1 MKINTF
7 RSFSNRNYKLYFSGQ
22 SISLIG
28 TWMQRTAVY
37 WVIFDKTNSNFLLGL
52 VVFASQFP
60 SFLFSPLGGIATDR
74 YNRYRLTLITQSMS
88 LVQAGLL
95 TSMVLFTHYN
105 VWGIFALSIVEGIIN
120 AFDLPARQSLV
131 NEIIE
136 DKANLANAVALNSSM
151 GKLAWLIGP
160 AVSGIVL
167 VKFGAGICFLINALS
182 YLFVIIALA
191 FIKVNPHISQV
202 RSHNAF
208 IEIKEGFNYII
219 NTPSLRTT
227 ILLLA
232 CVSLLVLPFY
242 TLLPVFAKVVFKGN
256 AATYGYLNSMIGA
269 GSLVGAIA
277 LASLN
282 SNKYMIKI
290 LFGSL
295 LILGIALIAFSHIT
309 FLPIALFFA
318 AIAGFAMMFQTTIS
332 QTIIQVEASK
342 EMLGRVLSLFLM
354 AFFGLQ
360 PVGGLLIG
368 AVSELTGAANA
379 ILFEGI
385 FAVII
390 TISFVYFLRKQESL
404 HTLFNNSNHNWIKDG
419 NNSLV

>member
-1 MKINTF
+1 MEIGTF
-7 RSFSNRNYKLYFSGQ
+7 RSFHNPNYRLYFLGQ

-37 WVIFDKTNSNFLLGL
+37 WVIFDQTNSSFILGL
-52 VVFASQFP
+52 VVFATQFP
-60 SFLFSPLGGIATDR
+60 SFLFSPLGGVAADR
-74 YNRYRLTLITQSMS
+74 YDRYRLTLITQTSL

-95 TSMVLFTHYN
+95 AAMVMFTHYT
-105 VWGIFALSIVEGIIN
+105 VLGIIVLSIVQGIID

-136 DKANLANAVALNSSM
+136 DKENLPNAIALNSSM

-167 VKFGAGICFLINALS
+167 AKYGAGICFLINALS
-182 YLFVIIALA
+182 YLAVIIALA
-191 FIKVNPHISQV
+191 FIKVNPYIPQA
-202 RSHNAF
+202 RSSNAF
-208 IEIKEGFNYII
+208 VEIKEGFNYVVH
-219 NTPSLRTT
+219 TPSLRIP

-232 CVSLLVLPFY
+232 SVSLLVLPFN

-256 AATYGYLNSMIGA
+256 AATYGYLNSMIGT
-269 GSLVGAIA
+269 GSLIGAIA
-277 LASLN
+277 LASLK

-295 LILGIALIAFSHIT
+295 LILGVALMAFSHLTI
-309 FLPIALFFA
+309 LPAALFFA
-318 AIAGFAMMFQTTIS
+318 AIAGFAMMFQTTVS
-332 QTIIQVEASK
+332 QTIVQLEASD
-342 EMLGRVLSLFLM
+342 EMRGRVLSFFMM

-368 AVSELTGAANA
+368 AISELTSAANA
-379 ILFEGI
+379 ILFQGI
-385 FAVII
+385 SAVII
-390 TISFVYFLRKQESL
+390 TILFVYLLRRNK
-404 HTLFNNSNHNWIKDG
+404 
-419 NNSLV
+419 

>member
-88 LVQAGLL
+88 LIQAGLL
-95 TSMVLFTHYN
+95 ASMVLFTHYN
-105 VWGIFALSIVEGIIN
+105 VWGIFVLSIVEGIIN

-182 YLFVIIALA
+182 YLSVIIALA
-191 FIKVNPHISQV
+191 FIKVNPHIPQV
-202 RSHNAF
+202 RSRNAF
-208 IEIKEGFNYII
+208 IEIKEGFNYVI

-295 LILGIALIAFSHIT
+295 LILGIAFIAFSHIT

>member
-7 RSFSNRNYKLYFSGQ
+7 RAFSNRNYKLYFSGQ

-28 TWMQRTAVY
+28 TWMQRTAIY

-60 SFLFSPLGGIATDR
+60 SFLLSPLGGIATDR

-105 VWGIFALSIVEGIIN
+105 VWGIFVLSIVEGIIN

-136 DKANLANAVALNSSM
+136 NKENLANAVALNSSM

-160 AVSGIVL
+160 AVSGILL

-182 YLFVIIALA
+182 YLSVIIALA
-191 FIKVNPHISQV
+191 FIKVSPHIPQA
-202 RSHNAF
+202 RTRNAF
-208 IEIKEGFNYII
+208 VEIKEGFNYII
-219 NTPSLRTT
+219 NTPLLRTT

-232 CVSLLVLPFY
+232 CVSLFVLPFY
-242 TLLPVFAKVVFKGN
+242 TLLPVFAKVMLKGN

-269 GSLVGAIA
+269 GSIIGAII
-277 LASLN
+277 LASLK

-290 LFGSL
+290 LFSSL

-309 FLPIALFFA
+309 VLPIALFFA
-318 AIAGFAMMFQTTIS
+318 AIVGFAMMFQTTVS
-332 QTIIQVEASK
+332 QTIIQVEATT
-342 EMLGRVLSLFLM
+342 EMLGRVLSFFLM

-379 ILFEGI
+379 ILFQGI

-390 TISFVYFLRKQESL
+390 TISFVYFMRKQESL
-404 HTLFNNSNHNWIKDG
+404 RTLFNKS
-419 NNSLV
+419 

>member
-1 MKINTF
+1 MEINTF
-7 RSFSNRNYKLYFSGQ
+7 RAFSNRNYRLYFIGQ

-37 WVIFDKTNSNFLLGL
+37 WVIFDKTNSNFMLGL
-52 VVFASQFP
+52 TVFASQFP
-60 SFLFSPLGGIATDR
+60 SFLFSPLGGIAADR
-74 YNRYRLTLITQSMS
+74 YNRYRLTLLTQSAS

-95 TSMVLFTHYN
+95 ASMMLFTHYT
-105 VWGIFALSIVEGIIN
+105 VWSIIVLSIMEGIIN

-136 DKANLANAVALNSSM
+136 NKENLANAVALNSSM

-160 AVSGIVL
+160 AVSGIIL
-167 VKFGAGICFLINALS
+167 VKFGAGICFLINAFS
-182 YLFVIIALA
+182 YLSVIIALA
-191 FIKVNPHISQV
+191 FIKLKPYISHT
-202 RSHNAF
+202 RSENAF
-208 IEIKEGFNYII
+208 AEIKEGFNYII

-232 CVSLLVLPFY
+232 CVSLFVLPFY
-242 TLLPVFAKVVFKGN
+242 TLLPAFAKVVFKGN
-256 AATYGYLNSMIGA
+256 AATYGYLNSMIGT
-269 GSLVGAIA
+269 GSLIGAVA

-282 SNKYMIKI
+282 SNKYMNKI

-295 LILGIALIAFSHIT
+295 LILGIALMAFSQISI
-309 FLPIALFFA
+309 LPAALLFA
-318 AIAGFAMMFQTTIS
+318 AVAGFAMMFQTTVS
-332 QTIIQVEASK
+332 QTIIQVESSK
-342 EMLGRVLSLFLM
+342 EMLGRVLSFFLM

-360 PVGGLLIG
+360 PIGGLLIG
-368 AVSELTGAANA
+368 AISEFTGTADA
-379 ILFEGI
+379 ILIQGI

-390 TISFVYFLRKQESL
+390 TISFLCFLRKQESL
-404 HTLFNNSNHNWIKDG
+404 NKSFNKSDRNWIKDG

>member
-1 MKINTF
+1 
-7 RSFSNRNYKLYFSGQ
+7 
-22 SISLIG
+22 
-28 TWMQRTAVY
+28 
-37 WVIFDKTNSNFLLGL
+37 
-52 VVFASQFP
+52 
-60 SFLFSPLGGIATDR
+60 
-74 YNRYRLTLITQSMS
+74 
-88 LVQAGLL
+88 
-95 TSMVLFTHYN
+95 
-105 VWGIFALSIVEGIIN
+105 
-120 AFDLPARQSLV
+120 
-131 NEIIE
+131 
-136 DKANLANAVALNSSM
+136 
-151 GKLAWLIGP
+151 
-160 AVSGIVL
+160 
-167 VKFGAGICFLINALS
+167 
-182 YLFVIIALA
+182 
-191 FIKVNPHISQV
+191 
-202 RSHNAF
+202 
-208 IEIKEGFNYII
+208 
-219 NTPSLRTT
+219 
-227 ILLLA
+227 
-232 CVSLLVLPFY
+232 
-242 TLLPVFAKVVFKGN
+242 
-256 AATYGYLNSMIGA
+256 
-269 GSLVGAIA
+269 
-277 LASLN
+277 
-282 SNKYMIKI
+282 MIKI

>member
-7 RSFSNRNYKLYFSGQ
+7 RAFSNRNYKLYFSGQ

-28 TWMQRTAVY
+28 TWMQRTAIY

-60 SFLFSPLGGIATDR
+60 SFLLSPLGGIATDR

-105 VWGIFALSIVEGIIN
+105 VWGIFVLSIVEGIIN

-136 DKANLANAVALNSSM
+136 NKENLANAVALNSSM

-160 AVSGIVL
+160 AVSGILL

-182 YLFVIIALA
+182 YLSVIIALA
-191 FIKVNPHISQV
+191 FIKVSPHIPQA
-202 RSHNAF
+202 RTRNAF
-208 IEIKEGFNYII
+208 VEIKEGFNYII
-219 NTPSLRTT
+219 NTPLLRTT

-232 CVSLLVLPFY
+232 CVSLFVLPFY
-242 TLLPVFAKVVFKGN
+242 TLLPVFAKVMLKGN

-269 GSLVGAIA
+269 GSIIGAII
-277 LASLN
+277 LASLK

-309 FLPIALFFA
+309 VLPIALFFA
-318 AIAGFAMMFQTTIS
+318 AIVGFAMMFQTTVS
-332 QTIIQVEASK
+332 QTIIQVEATT
-342 EMLGRVLSLFLM
+342 EMLGRVLSFFLM

-379 ILFEGI
+379 ILFQGI

-390 TISFVYFLRKQESL
+390 TISFVYFMSKQESL
-404 HTLFNNSNHNWIKDG
+404 RTLFNKS
-419 NNSLV
+419 

>member
-7 RSFSNRNYKLYFSGQ
+7 RAFNNRNYKLYFSGQ

-28 TWMQRTAVY
+28 TWMQRTAIY
-37 WVIFDKTNSNFLLGL
+37 WVIFDKTNSNFLLGM

-60 SFLFSPLGGIATDR
+60 SFLLSPLGGIATDR

-105 VWGIFALSIVEGIIN
+105 VWGIFVLSIVEGIIN

-131 NEIIE
+131 TEIIE
-136 DKANLANAVALNSSM
+136 NKENLANAVALNSSM

-160 AVSGIVL
+160 AVSGIL
-167 VKFGAGICFLINALS
+167 LLKFGAGICFLINALS

-191 FIKVNPHISQV
+191 FIKVSPHIPQA
-202 RSHNAF
+202 RARNAF
-208 IEIKEGFNYII
+208 VEIKEGFNYII
-219 NTPSLRTT
+219 NTPLLRTT

-232 CVSLLVLPFY
+232 CVSLFVLPFY
-242 TLLPVFAKVVFKGN
+242 TLLPVFAKVMLKGN

-269 GSLVGAIA
+269 GSIIGAIA
-277 LASLN
+277 LASLK

-290 LFGSL
+290 LFSSL

-309 FLPIALFFA
+309 VLPIALFFA
-318 AIAGFAMMFQTTIS
+318 AIVGFAMMFQTTVS
-332 QTIIQVEASK
+332 QTIIQVEATT
-342 EMLGRVLSLFLM
+342 EMLGRVLSFFLM

-379 ILFEGI
+379 ILFQGI

-390 TISFVYFLRKQESL
+390 TISFVYFMRKQESL
-404 HTLFNNSNHNWIKDG
+404 RTLFNKS
-419 NNSLV
+419 

>member
-7 RSFSNRNYKLYFSGQ
+7 RAFSNRNYKLYFSGQ

-28 TWMQRTAVY
+28 TWMQRTAIY

-60 SFLFSPLGGIATDR
+60 SFLLSPLGGIATDR
-74 YNRYRLTLITQSMS
+74 YNRYRLTLITQSLS

-105 VWGIFALSIVEGIIN
+105 VWGIFVLSIVEGIIN

-136 DKANLANAVALNSSM
+136 NKENLANAVALNSSM

-160 AVSGIVL
+160 AVSGILL
-167 VKFGAGICFLINALS
+167 VKYGAGICFLINALS
-182 YLFVIIALA
+182 YLSVIIALA
-191 FIKVNPHISQV
+191 FIKVSPHIPQA
-202 RSHNAF
+202 RTRNAF
-208 IEIKEGFNYII
+208 VEIKEGFNYII
-219 NTPSLRTT
+219 NTPLLRTT

-232 CVSLLVLPFY
+232 CVSLFVLPFY
-242 TLLPVFAKVVFKGN
+242 TLLPVFAKVMLKGN

-269 GSLVGAIA
+269 GSIIGAII
-277 LASLN
+277 LASLK

-290 LFGSL
+290 LFSSL

-309 FLPIALFFA
+309 VLPIALFFA
-318 AIAGFAMMFQTTIS
+318 AIVGFAMMFQTTVS
-332 QTIIQVEASK
+332 QTIIQVEATT
-342 EMLGRVLSLFLM
+342 EMLGRVLS
-354 AFFGLQ
+354 FF
-360 PVGGLLIG
+360 
-368 AVSELTGAANA
+368 
-379 ILFEGI
+379 
-385 FAVII
+385 
-390 TISFVYFLRKQESL
+390 
-404 HTLFNNSNHNWIKDG
+404 
-419 NNSLV
+419 

>member
-1 MKINTF
+1 MEINTF
-7 RSFSNRNYKLYFSGQ
+7 RAFSNRNYRLYFIGQ

-37 WVIFDKTNSNFLLGL
+37 WFIFDKTNSNFMLGL
-52 VVFASQFP
+52 AVFASQFP
-60 SFLFSPLGGIATDR
+60 SFLFSPLGGIAADR
-74 YNRYRLTLITQSMS
+74 YNRYRLTLLTQSAS

-95 TSMVLFTHYN
+95 ASMMLFTHYT
-105 VWGIFALSIVEGIIN
+105 VWSIIVLSIMEGIIN

-136 DKANLANAVALNSSM
+136 NKENLANAVALNSSM

-160 AVSGIVL
+160 AVSGIIL
-167 VKFGAGICFLINALS
+167 VKFGAGICFLINAFS
-182 YLFVIIALA
+182 YLSVIIALA
-191 FIKVNPHISQV
+191 FIKIKPYISYT
-202 RSHNAF
+202 RSKNAF
-208 IEIKEGFNYII
+208 AEIKEGFNYII

-232 CVSLLVLPFY
+232 CVSLFVLPFY
-242 TLLPVFAKVVFKGN
+242 TLLPAFAKVVFKGN
-256 AATYGYLNSMIGA
+256 AATYGYLNSMIGT
-269 GSLVGAIA
+269 GSLIGAVA

-282 SNKYMIKI
+282 SNKYMNKI

-295 LILGIALIAFSHIT
+295 LILGIALMAFSQISI
-309 FLPIALFFA
+309 LPAALLFA
-318 AIAGFAMMFQTTIS
+318 AVAGFAMMFQTTVS
-332 QTIIQVEASK
+332 QTIIQVESSK
-342 EMLGRVLSLFLM
+342 EMLGRVLSFFLM

-360 PVGGLLIG
+360 PIGGLLIG
-368 AVSELTGAANA
+368 AISEFTGTPDA
-379 ILFEGI
+379 ILFQGI

-390 TISFVYFLRKQESL
+390 TISFLCFLRKQESL
-404 HTLFNNSNHNWIKDG
+404 NKSFNKSDRNWIKDG

>member
-7 RSFSNRNYKLYFSGQ
+7 RAFSNRNYKLYFSGQ

-74 YNRYRLTLITQSMS
+74 YNRYRLTLITQSAS
-88 LVQAGLL
+88 LAQAGLL
-95 TSMVLFTHYN
+95 ASMVLYTNYN
-105 VWGIFALSIVEGIIN
+105 VWGIFILSIVEGIIN

-136 DKANLANAVALNSSM
+136 NKEHLANAIALNSSM

-167 VKFGAGICFLINALS
+167 VKFGAGICFLINAIS
-182 YLFVIIALA
+182 YLSVIIALA
-191 FIKVNPHISQV
+191 FVKISPHIPEA
-202 RSHNAF
+202 RSRNAF
-208 IEIKEGFNYII
+208 AEIKEGFNYVI

-232 CVSLLVLPFY
+232 CVSLFVLPFY
-242 TLLPVFAKVVFKGN
+242 TLLPAFAKVVFKGN
-256 AATYGYLNSMIGA
+256 AATYGYLNSMIGI
-269 GSLVGAIA
+269 GSLIGAIT
-277 LASLN
+277 LASLK

-295 LILGIALIAFSHIT
+295 LILGIALIAFSHINI
-309 FLPIALFFA
+309 LPIVLFFL
-318 AIAGFAMMFQTTIS
+318 AIAGFAMMFQTTVS
-332 QTIIQVEASK
+332 QTIIQVEASR
-342 EMLGRVLSLFLM
+342 EMLGRVLSFFLM

-368 AVSELTGAANA
+368 AISEFTGTANA
-379 ILFEGI
+379 ILFQGI

-404 HTLFNNSNHNWIKDG
+404 HTLFNKSNQNRIEDG

>member
-7 RSFSNRNYKLYFSGQ
+7 RAFSNRNYKLYFSGQ

-52 VVFASQFP
+52 VVFVSQFP

-74 YNRYRLTLITQSMS
+74 YNRYRLTLITQSAS
-88 LVQAGLL
+88 LAQAGLL
-95 TSMVLFTHYN
+95 ASMVLYTNYN
-105 VWGIFALSIVEGIIN
+105 VWGIFILSIVEGIIN

-136 DKANLANAVALNSSM
+136 NKEHLANAIALNSSM

-167 VKFGAGICFLINALS
+167 VKFGAGICFLINAIS
-182 YLFVIIALA
+182 YLSVIIALA
-191 FIKVNPHISQV
+191 FVKISPHIPEA
-202 RSHNAF
+202 RSRNAF
-208 IEIKEGFNYII
+208 AEIKEGFNYVI

-232 CVSLLVLPFY
+232 CVSLFVLPFY
-242 TLLPVFAKVVFKGN
+242 TLLPAFAKVVFKGN
-256 AATYGYLNSMIGA
+256 AATYGYLNSMIGI
-269 GSLVGAIA
+269 GSLIGAIA
-277 LASLN
+277 LASLK

-295 LILGIALIAFSHIT
+295 LILGIALIAFSHINI
-309 FLPIALFFA
+309 LPIALFFL
-318 AIAGFAMMFQTTIS
+318 AIAGFAMMFQTTVS
-332 QTIIQVEASK
+332 QTIIQVEASR

-368 AVSELTGAANA
+368 AISEFTGVANA
-379 ILFEGI
+379 ILFQGI

-404 HTLFNNSNHNWIKDG
+404 HTLFNKSNQNRIEDG

>member
-7 RSFSNRNYKLYFSGQ
+7 RAFSNRNYKLYFSGQ

-28 TWMQRTAVY
+28 TWMQRTAIY

-60 SFLFSPLGGIATDR
+60 SFLLSPLGGIATDR
-74 YNRYRLTLITQSMS
+74 YNRYRLTLITQSLS

-105 VWGIFALSIVEGIIN
+105 VWGIFVLSIVEGIIN

-136 DKANLANAVALNSSM
+136 NKENLANAVALNSSM

-160 AVSGIVL
+160 AVSGILL
-167 VKFGAGICFLINALS
+167 VKYGAGICFLINALS
-182 YLFVIIALA
+182 YLSVIIALA
-191 FIKVNPHISQV
+191 FIKVSPHIPQA
-202 RSHNAF
+202 RTRNAF
-208 IEIKEGFNYII
+208 VEIKEGFNYII
-219 NTPSLRTT
+219 NTPLLRTT

-232 CVSLLVLPFY
+232 CVSLFVLPFY
-242 TLLPVFAKVVFKGN
+242 TLLPVFAKVMLKGN

-269 GSLVGAIA
+269 GSIIGAII
-277 LASLN
+277 LASLK

-309 FLPIALFFA
+309 VLPIALFFA
-318 AIAGFAMMFQTTIS
+318 AIVGFAMMFQTTVS
-332 QTIIQVEASK
+332 QTIIQVEATT
-342 EMLGRVLSLFLM
+342 EMLGRVLSFFLM

-379 ILFEGI
+379 ILFQGI

-390 TISFVYFLRKQESL
+390 TISFVYFMRKQESL
-404 HTLFNNSNHNWIKDG
+404 RTLFNKS
-419 NNSLV
+419 

>member
-7 RSFSNRNYKLYFSGQ
+7 RAFSNRNYKLYFSGQ

-28 TWMQRTAVY
+28 TWMQRTAIY

-60 SFLFSPLGGIATDR
+60 SFLLSPLGGIATDR
-74 YNRYRLTLITQSMS
+74 YNRYRLTLITQSLS

-105 VWGIFALSIVEGIIN
+105 VWGIFVLSIVEGIIN

-136 DKANLANAVALNSSM
+136 NKENLANAVALNSSM

-160 AVSGIVL
+160 AVSGILL

-191 FIKVNPHISQV
+191 FIKVSPHIPQA
-202 RSHNAF
+202 RTRNAF
-208 IEIKEGFNYII
+208 VEIKEGFNYII
-219 NTPSLRTT
+219 NTPLLRTT

-232 CVSLLVLPFY
+232 CVSLFVLPFY
-242 TLLPVFAKVVFKGN
+242 TLLPVFAKVMLKGN

-269 GSLVGAIA
+269 GSIIGAII
-277 LASLN
+277 LASLKN
-282 SNKYMIKI
+282 NKYMIKI
-290 LFGSL
+290 LFSSL

-309 FLPIALFFA
+309 VLPIALFFA
-318 AIAGFAMMFQTTIS
+318 AIVGFAMMFQTTVS
-332 QTIIQVEASK
+332 QTIIQVEATT
-342 EMLGRVLSLFLM
+342 EMLGRVLSFFLM

-379 ILFEGI
+379 ILFQGI

-390 TISFVYFLRKQESL
+390 TISFVYFMRKQESL
-404 HTLFNNSNHNWIKDG
+404 RTLFNKS
-419 NNSLV
+419 